1 MGWKSESYLW
11 VDKVSCLR
19 EVMRILSYYKTIR
32 PIQPSVYY
40 KQVLQLLSPAAFK
53 CSGSLKL
60 NVFWLA
66 VKGVLK
72 AFIQRLGYVYRV
84 HCNVFILPKKKK
96 KKKKHYFSHILPLFY
111 TTFPF
116 FKKTLFEFLVLPSE
130 VCNGLRLISWPS
142 VLWFANRLVHIVQ
155 KRYTSYHNR

>member
-11 VDKVSCLR
+11 VNKESCLR
-19 EVMRILSYYKTIR
+19 EVMIILSYYKTIR

-53 CSGSLKL
+53 WSGSLKL

-72 AFIQRLGYVYRV
+72 AFFQRLGYVYRV
-84 HCNVFILPKKKK
+84 HCNVFILPKKQQKRNII
-96 KKKKHYFSHILPLFY
+96 FHIFYLYSTPLFRSSN
-111 TTFPF
+111 
-116 FKKTLFEFLVLPSE
+116 KTLFEFLVPPSE

-142 VLWFANRLVHIVQ
+142 VLWFANRLVHIVR